1 MKIVYDPP
9 EMTSGPLRVVD
20 LSTGLA
26 GGYCTKLLADS
37 GSDVVKV
44 EPPGGDPLRKW
55 SASGARP
62 DGEDGALF
70 QYLHA
75 SKRSIVGTPADE
87 PVRALLAAADVVVEG
102 PNATLTDADGARF
115 PEHLVVVSISP
126 WGRTGPWAD
135 RPWSEFVLQAE
146 GGSIAGRGLPGGV
159 PFQAGGRTVE
169 WGAGTYAALAAL
181 AAARE
186 ARRTGSGERVD
197 VSMLEAA
204 TIVCSNYGDLYRRVI
219 GYDPSLAPA
228 AGTDTPSIEP
238 TADGYVGFT
247 TLSRQQ
253 FDDFLV
259 LIERPD
265 LLGDERLAM
274 VHGRTARFQEWS
286 EIVAAWTTK
295 HTTDEIMQKAAALRV
310 PVAPVGNGATVVTHE
325 QFVAR
330 NVFVKNP
337 SGSFRQPRPPYRI
350 GFEAPDAP
358 GAVPALDADAAWPG
372 WPSPTD
378 APDAAVAKRLPL
390 EGVRIVDL
398 TAWWAGPAAT
408 HVLATLGADVIH
420 VEAVTRPDGMRM
432 AGGILASNI
441 DAWWE
446 YSSHFLAVNNNKRG
460 ITVNIT
466 DPRGVELVKR
476 LVAVSDA
483 VVDNFTPRVLD
494 GVGLTWEVIQEVN
507 PRAIMQR
514 MPAFGLDGPWRDRP
528 GFAQTMEQLTGLAW
542 LTGHADDQPRVQR
555 GPCDPIAGVHAALA
569 FLVALDERDRTGRGV
584 HVESTLAEAALNVG
598 AEQIV
603 EHAAYGVLLQRDGNR
618 SPGSAPQGL
627 YPAAGGTLALSI
639 TSDEEWAALMAVVG
653 KPPLPADELESYD
666 GRRRHHDELDAWLR
680 EIASAEP
687 ADALVER
694 LASAGVPAGLLR
706 DPRLLSEHPQLV
718 ARHLFEQS
726 DHPVVGTHPIPM
738 LPFRF
743 ASVERWCRFPAPTV
757 GQHNDEVL
765 GGLLG
770 LTVDELASLTADRV
784 IGTKPFS

>member
-1 MKIVYDPP
+1 
-9 EMTSGPLRVVD
+9 MTSGPLRVVD
-20 LSTGLA
+20 LSTGLV

-37 GSDVVKV
+37 GADVVKV
-44 EPPGGDPLRKW
+44 EPRGGDPLRCW

-75 SKRSIVGTPADE
+75 SKRSIVGAPADHR
-87 PVRALLAAADVVVEG
+87 VRALVAAADVVVEG
-102 PNATLTDADGARF
+102 PDTTLTDDDADGL
-115 PEHLVVVSISP
+115 PDHLVVVSISA
-126 WGRTGPWAD
+126 WGRTGPWAG

-146 GGSIAGRGLPGGV
+146 GGSIGGRGLPGGV

-204 TIVCSNYGDLYRRVI
+204 TIVCPNYGDLYRRVI

-228 AGTDTPSIEP
+228 ASTDAPSIEP
-238 TADGYVGFT
+238 SADGYVGFT
-247 TLSRQQ
+247 TNSRQQ

-274 VHGRTARFQEWS
+274 VQGRIARFQEWS
-286 EIVAAWTTK
+286 EIVAAWTTR
-295 HTTDEIMQKAAALRV
+295 HTTDEIMQKAVALRV
-310 PVAPVGNGATVVTHE
+310 PVAQVGNGATVLTHE

-337 SGSFRQPRPPYRI
+337 TGSFRQPRPPYRI
-350 GFEAPDAP
+350 GFADADPP
-358 GAVPALDADAAWPG
+358 GAVPALGSDAG
-372 WPSPTD
+372 WQGWSPPTGERG
-378 APDAAVAKRLPL
+378 ATMARRLPL
-390 EGVRIVDL
+390 HGVRIVDL

-432 AGGILASNI
+432 AGGILARNVE
-441 DAWWE
+441 AWWE

-460 ITVNIT
+460 ITINLADT
-466 DPRGVELVKR
+466 RGVELVKR
-476 LVAVSDA
+476 LVAASDA
-483 VVDNFTPRVLD
+483 LVDNFTPRVLD

-528 GFAQTMEQLTGLAW
+528 GFAQTMEQLTGRAW

-603 EHAAYGVLLQRDGNR
+603 EHDAYGVLLQRDGNR

-627 YPAAGGTLALSI
+627 YSATGGTIALSI
-639 TSDEEWAALMAVVG
+639 TSGEEWDALMAVRG
-653 KPPLPADELESYD
+653 KPPPPPHA
-666 GRRRHHDELDAWLR
+666 
-680 EIASAEP
+680 P
-687 ADALVER
+687 
-694 LASAGVPAGLLR
+694 
-706 DPRLLSEHPQLV
+706 DPH
-718 ARHLFEQS
+718 
-726 DHPVVGTHPIPM
+726 
-738 LPFRF
+738 
-743 ASVERWCRFPAPTV
+743 
-757 GQHNDEVL
+757 
-765 GGLLG
+765 
-770 LTVDELASLTADRV
+770 
-784 IGTKPFS
+784 

>member
-1 MKIVYDPP
+1 MKIVYDPT

-37 GSDVVKV
+37 GADVVKV
-44 EPPGGDPLRKW
+44 EPPGGDPLRSW

-62 DGEDGALF
+62 DGKDGALF

-87 PVRALLAAADVVVEG
+87 RVDALLAAADVVVEG
-102 PNATLTDADGARF
+102 PNVTLTDDDTDALGGGV
-115 PEHLVVVSISP
+115 VVVSVTP

-146 GGSIAGRGLPGGV
+146 GGSIGGRGLPGGV

-169 WGAGTYAALAAL
+169 WAAGSYAALAAL

-186 ARRTGSGERVD
+186 SRRTGTGERVD
-197 VSMLEAA
+197 VSMLEVA
-204 TIVCSNYGDLYRRVI
+204 TVVCSNYGDLYRRVI

-228 AGTDTPSIEP
+228 ASSDTPSIEP

-247 TLSRQQ
+247 TNSRQQ
-253 FDDFLV
+253 FDDFLA

-265 LLGDERLAM
+265 LVGDERLAM
-274 VHGRTARFQEWS
+274 VQVRMARLAEWS
-286 EIVAAWTTK
+286 EIVAAWTARF
-295 HTTDEIMQKAAALRV
+295 TTDEIIDKAVARRV
-310 PVAPVGNGATVVTHE
+310 PVAPVGNGATVVTQE

-330 NVFVKNP
+330 RVFVQNP

-350 GFEAPDAP
+350 AFEDPDAP
-358 GAVPALDADAAWPG
+358 GEVSALDADAAWSG
-372 WPSPTD
+372 WQRRTGASV
-378 APDAAVAKRLPL
+378 AAERRLPL

-432 AGGILASNI
+432 AGGILASNV

-460 ITVNIT
+460 VTINIAER
-466 DPRGVELVKR
+466 RGVELVKR
-476 LVAVSDA
+476 LIAVSDA

-494 GVGLTWEVIQEVN
+494 GVGLTWEGVQEVN

-555 GPCDPIAGVHAALA
+555 GPCDPIAGVHGALA

-584 HVESTLAEAALNVG
+584 HVESTLAEAALNVA

-603 EHAAYGVLLQRDGNR
+603 EYDAYGVLLQRDGNR

-627 YPAAGGTLALSI
+627 YLAVGGSVAVSI
-639 TSDEEWAALMAVVG
+639 TSDEQWAALIAVVG
-653 KPPLPADELESYD
+653 KPPLPADEVESYE
-666 GRRRHHDELDAWLR
+666 GRRRRHDALDAWLNDI
-680 EIASAEP
+680 IAAEP
-687 ADALVER
+687 AEALVER
-694 LASAGVPAGLLR
+694 LATAGVPAGLLR

-718 ARHLFEQS
+718 ARHLFEPS
-726 DHPVVGTHPIPM
+726 DHPVVGTHPVPM

-743 ASVERWCRFPAPTV
+743 ASVERWCRNPAPTV

-770 LTVDELASLTADRV
+770 LSSDELATLTADRV

>member
-1 MKIVYDPP
+1 
-9 EMTSGPLRVVD
+9 VVD

-37 GSDVVKV
+37 GAEVVKV
-44 EPPGGDPLRKW
+44 EPPGGDPLRSW

-62 DGEDGALF
+62 DNEDGALF

-75 SKRSIVGTPADE
+75 SKRSIVGAPDDE
-87 PVRALLAAADVVVEG
+87 RVRALLATADVAVEG
-102 PNATLTDADGARF
+102 PHATLTGGDPDR
-115 PEHLVVVSISP
+115 PPDPLVVVSLSA
-126 WGRTGPWAD
+126 WGRTGPWAG

-146 GGSIAGRGLPGGV
+146 GGSIGGRGLPGGV

-169 WGAGTYAALAAL
+169 WAAGSYAALAAL

-197 VSMLEAA
+197 LSMLEAA
-204 TIVCSNYGDLYRRVI
+204 TVVCSNYGDLYRRVI
-219 GYDPSLAPA
+219 GYDPSMAPA
-228 AGTDTPSIEP
+228 ASSDTPSIEP
-238 TADGYVGFT
+238 SADGYVGFT
-247 TLSRQQ
+247 TNSRQQ
-253 FDDFLV
+253 FDAFLT

-274 VHGRTARFQEWS
+274 VHGRMQRLKEWS

-295 HTTDEIMQKAAALRV
+295 RTTDEIMARAVALRV
-310 PVAPVGNGATVVTHE
+310 PVAPVGNGATVLTQE

-330 NVFVKNP
+330 NVFVENP

-350 GFEAPDAP
+350 GFEDPAAP
-358 GAVPALDADAAWPG
+358 GAVPALDADHAWKG
-372 WPSPTD
+372 WPPR
-378 APDAAVAKRLPL
+378 AEAVAGGERRLPL
-390 EGVRIVDL
+390 EDVRIVDL

-432 AGGILASNI
+432 AGGILAGGVDN
-441 DAWWE
+441 WWE

-460 ITVNIT
+460 VTINIA

-476 LVAVSDA
+476 LIAVSDA

-494 GVGLTWEVIQEVN
+494 SVGLTWEVVQKLN

-569 FLVALDERDRTGRGV
+569 FLVALEERDRTGRGV

-603 EHAAYGVLLQRDGNR
+603 EHDAYGVLLERDGNR

-627 YPAAGGTLALSI
+627 YPAAGGTVALSI
-639 TSDEEWAALMAVVG
+639 TSDEEWAALMAVIG
-653 KPPLPADELESYD
+653 KPPLPADELESYE
-666 GRRRHHDELDAWLR
+666 GRRRHHDKLDAWLS
-680 EIASAEP
+680 ESVASEP
-687 ADALVER
+687 ADGLVER
-694 LASAGVPAGLLR
+694 LAAGGVPAGLLR

-718 ARHLFEQS
+718 ARGLFEQS

-743 ASVERWCRFPAPTV
+743 ASVERWCRNPAPTV

-770 LTVDELASLTADRV
+770 LGEDELASLAADRL
-784 IGTKPFS
+784 IGTTPFS